1 MRFDVSIRT
10 SVAVILLSCLITT
23 GCVSRSG
30 HDSGPVETAEK
41 RGEDEEGTGGENLLS
56 GVVVGE
62 AEISGRG
69 ARRPPLAAESKTL
82 FTNQKFIES
91 LYSNLNVNDVEGV
104 FRYVLFSLPE
114 EVYVYPTENYY
125 YFSFFSAGRW
135 FWGNIRLG
143 VEERDR
149 GALNFVY
156 YEYIDDPKSPD
167 ESPTWHKEFG
177 AVDGVVVKKLSSRRY
192 KVSYRGKGVVFNLN
206 DIGQDPPRLFKL
218 RSNERFLG
226 SSFDESGYRFFLIFN
241 KAHSHFMWVLN
252 EEQGVPGVLKPVAP
266 EIVYD
271 ALSGF
276 AFYVNKKDR
285 RKILIGVWAQNVRRN
300 NYWDGPFDQ
309 LADNYVNTELS
320 EFIQLAYPHTKSRI
334 DKYGKF
340 TDEKGFRVAITPY
353 SEYESLG
360 DLFDAL
366 EECRK
371 QPPDEFYPC
380 ITYDY
385 KTSFGSR

>member
-1 MRFDVSIRT
+1 MRKPV
-10 SVAVILLSCLITT
+10 SVAVVLLVGLISF
-23 GCVSRSG
+23 GCVTRSVQNN
-30 HDSGPVETAEK
+30 GPVETAEK
-41 RGEDEEGTGGENLLS
+41 RGYEDAGTGGDNYLS

-62 AEISGRG
+62 GVEPEREGR
-69 ARRPPLAAESKTL
+69 RSPLAAESKTL
-82 FTNQKFIES
+82 YTNQKFIES
-91 LYSNLNVNDVEGV
+91 LYSNLNVNDVDAV
-104 FRYVLFSLPE
+104 FVYVFFSLPE
-114 EVYVYPTENYY
+114 QVYVYPTENYY
-125 YFSFFSAGRW
+125 YFSFYSTGRW

-143 VEERDR
+143 VEERKS

-177 AVDGVVVKKLSSRRY
+177 AVDGVALNELSALRY
-192 KVSYRGKGVVFNLN
+192 KATYRGKSVIFNLN

-218 RSNERFLG
+218 RNDEELSAKT
-226 SSFDESGYRFFLIFN
+226 FDESGYRFFLIFD
-241 KAHSHFMWVLN
+241 KKHSHFMWILN
-252 EEQGVPGVLKPVAP
+252 EEQGMPGVMKPLSG

-276 AFYVNKKDR
+276 AFYVNKKER
-285 RKILIGVWAQNVRRN
+285 RKILIGIWARNVRRN

-309 LADNYVNTELS
+309 LADNYVNAKLA
-320 EFIQLAYPHTKSRI
+320 EFIQRAYPYTRSRI

-340 TDEKGFRVAITPY
+340 IDEKGFRVAITPY
-353 SEYESLG
+353 YEYESLS
-360 DLFDAL
+360 DLLDL
-366 EECRK
+366 VEDCKK
-371 QPPDEFYPC
+371 QPSDEFYPC